1 MLSRYVLVLVAFF
14 LFSVF
19 ATVSMCVVK
28 PNSRLDALHKSDR
41 VVISAPILTVLYA
54 GDRYLAANI
63 ETIRLAATSTD
74 NGEVDAEYLV
84 RAQNVVAQL
93 NPCQEDNYYLAN
105 GLLVWGGVVNDGN
118 KVLKAATHCRT
129 WDFVPPFFY
138 GVNLA
143 FFGRDIPAAQQA
155 LELAAKRSP
164 QSAAGLRK
172 LAIML
177 KAEQISDA
185 QLALDYLIQ
194 QRDTTTDP
202 ALRAMLDKRVIRLQG
217 LVTLRAAQ
225 REYEA
230 MHGPLSD
237 LNQLVSSRLIEAI
250 PTDPLRLGYQLSDGQ
265 VMLKQLKIAGMEEQ
279 P

>member
-1 MLSRYVLVLVAFF
+1 MSALFF
-14 LFSVF
+14 LSFFLAVNAYIAKSQSGLDGFSR
-19 ATVSMCVVK
+19 T
-28 PNSRLDALHKSDR
+28 DR
-41 VVISAPILTVLYA
+41 VVIAAPILVALYA

-63 ETIRLAATSTD
+63 ETIRLAATSVD
-74 NGEVDAEYLV
+74 RGEVDSGYLM
-84 RAQNVVAQL
+84 RAQSVVAQL
-93 NPCQEDNYYLAN
+93 NPCHEDNYYLAN
-105 GLLVWGGVVNDGN
+105 GLLAWGGAVNEGN
-118 KVLKAATHCRT
+118 QVLKAAINCRS

-143 FFGRDIPAAQQA
+143 FFGRDVPAAQQA
-155 LELAAKRSP
+155 LEVAAQRSP
-164 QSAAGLRK
+164 QNAAGLRK

-177 KAEQISDA
+177 QAEQISDA
-185 QLALDYLIQ
+185 QLALDYLVR

-230 MHGPLSD
+230 MHGPLID
-237 LNQLVSSRLIEAI
+237 LNQLVSSRLLEAL
-250 PTDPLRLGYQLSDGQ
+250 PVDPLRLGYQLSDGQ